1 MFRNDDTSV
10 LRREIDRFKLPM
22 FIAEL
27 NADSGHFELLALNT
41 AHEAH
46 SGMVMSEVINRPLH
60 SFMPH
65 EEAEAVN
72 ERYARCVSNAGQ
84 IRYREMLHMPRGPLI
99 WDTTLH
105 HVQSY
110 RGLDR
115 VVGSAIVVERVQR
128 DNRDTLA
135 FEDVRYF
142 AATSSFKLEQI
153 STVLD
158 AAEKGLIDPAKLTG
172 SAGMLA
178 GLCRAIDSTMQE
190 LRSIAQERL
199 DAEANPT
206 VHLIDMEDASASEGD
221 EIEAA
226 IAALVDMA
234 DNLPTPPVR
243 KVSEAAPLA
252 RSVFRQ

>member
-10 LRREIDRFKLPM
+10 LRRELDRFKLPM
-22 FIAEL
+22 FVAEL
-27 NADSGHFELLALNT
+27 NPDSGHFELLALNA

-46 SGMVMSEVINRPLH
+46 SGMVMSDVVHRPLH
-60 SFMPH
+60 DFMPH

-72 ERYARCVSNAGQ
+72 QRYARCVSEASQ

-105 HVQSY
+105 HIQTLK
-110 RGLDR
+110 GADR

-153 STVLD
+153 SSVLD

-190 LRSIAQERL
+190 LRGIAQERL
-199 DAEANPT
+199 DAEPAAG
-206 VHLIDMEDASASEGD
+206 VHLIDLECEEDRDGGEV
-221 EIEAA
+221 EAA
-226 IAALVDMA
+226 ISALVDLA
-234 DNLPTPPVR
+234 GNLTTAPSGKPIQAP
-243 KVSEAAPLA
+243 PLA
-252 RSVFRQ
+252 RSGYRQ

>member
-1 MFRNDDTSV
+1 MFRNDDADV
-10 LRREIDRFKLPM
+10 LRRELDRFKLPM

-27 NADSGHFELLALNT
+27 NAESGHFELLALN
-41 AHEAH
+41 AEHEAH
-46 SGMVMSEVINRPLH
+46 SGMVMKDVICRPLH
-60 SFMPH
+60 DFMPY

-72 ERYARCVSNAGQ
+72 QRYARCVSEGTQ

-105 HVQSY
+105 YIKSNA
-110 RGLDR
+110 GKDR
-115 VVGSAIVVERVQR
+115 VVGSAIVVERIKR

-142 AATSSFKLEQI
+142 AATSSFKLDQI
-153 STVLD
+153 SSVLD

-206 VHLIDMEDASASEGD
+206 VHLIDLEKDSARETD
-221 EIEAA
+221 EVEAA
-226 IAALVDMA
+226 ITALVDLA
-234 DNLPTPPVR
+234 GNLTTPPSSQV
-243 KVSEAAPLA
+243 VEAPPLA
-252 RSVFRQ
+252 RSGFRQ

>member
-1 MFRNDDTSV
+1 MFRNEDTSV

-27 NADSGHFELLALNT
+27 NNDNGHFELLALNT
-41 AHEAH
+41 AHEAN
-46 SGMVMSEVINRPLH
+46 SGMVMAEVIKRPLH
-60 SFMPH
+60 AIMP
-65 EEAEAVN
+65 EDEAEAVN

-105 HVQSY
+105 YVQSD
-110 RGLDR
+110 RGIDR

-190 LRSIAQERL
+190 LRPIAQERL
-199 DAEANPT
+199 EADANPT
-206 VHLIDMEDASASEGD
+206 VHLIDVDSADIQEGD

-234 DNLPTPPVR
+234 DNLPTPPAN
-243 KVSEAAPLA
+243 KTSAASPLA
-252 RSVFRQ
+252 RSVF

>member
-10 LRREIDRFKLPM
+10 LRRELDRFKLPM

-27 NADSGHFELLALNT
+27 NAQSGHFEILALN
-41 AHEAH
+41 AEHEVH
-46 SGMVMSEVINRPLH
+46 SGMVMKDVICRPLH
-60 SFMPH
+60 DFMPF
-65 EEAEAVN
+65 EEAEAIN
-72 ERYARCVSNAGQ
+72 QRYARCVSEATQ

-105 HVQSY
+105 HVQTP
-110 RGLDR
+110 RGVDR
-115 VVGSAIVVERVQR
+115 VVGSAIVVERVKR

-153 STVLD
+153 SSVLD

-190 LRSIAQERL
+190 LRGIAQERL
-199 DAEANPT
+199 DAEPAQG
-206 VHLIDMEDASASEGD
+206 VHLIDLDTEEEEG
-221 EIEAA
+221 ENEVEAA
-226 IAALVDMA
+226 ISALVDLA
-234 DNLPTPPVR
+234 GNLTTPPAS
-243 KVSEAAPLA
+243 KPIHAAPMA
-252 RSVFRQ
+252 RSGYRQ

>member
-10 LRREIDRFKLPM
+10 LRRELDRFKLPM

-27 NADSGHFELLALNT
+27 NADSGHFEILALN
-41 AHEAH
+41 AEHEAH
-46 SGMVMSEVINRPLH
+46 SGMVMKDVICRPLH
-60 SFMPH
+60 DFMPF

-72 ERYARCVSNAGQ
+72 QRYARCVSDAAP

-105 HVQSY
+105 YVQTP
-110 RGLDR
+110 RGADR
-115 VVGSAIVVERVQR
+115 VVGSAVVVERVKR

-153 STVLD
+153 SNVLD

-190 LRSIAQERL
+190 LRGIAQERL
-199 DAEANPT
+199 DAEPAPGM
-206 VHLIDMEDASASEGD
+206 HLIDLDNDEDKGEN
-221 EIEAA
+221 EVEAA
-226 IAALVDMA
+226 ISALVDLA
-234 DNLPTPPVR
+234 GNLTTPPA
-243 KVSEAAPLA
+243 SAPPQAARIA
-252 RSVFRQ
+252 RS

>member
-27 NADSGHFELLALNT
+27 NNDSGHFELLALNT

-46 SGMVMSEVINRPLH
+46 SGMVMEEVINRPLH
-60 SFMPH
+60 AFMN
-65 EEAEAVN
+65 EDEAEAVN

-84 IRYREMLHMPRGPLI
+84 IRFREMLHMPRGPLI

-105 HVQSY
+105 HVQSH
-110 RGLDR
+110 RGRDR

-158 AAEKGLIDPAKLTG
+158 AAEKGLIDPSKLTG

-178 GLCRAIDSTMQE
+178 GL
-190 LRSIAQERL
+190 
-199 DAEANPT
+199 
-206 VHLIDMEDASASEGD
+206 
-221 EIEAA
+221 
-226 IAALVDMA
+226 
-234 DNLPTPPVR
+234 
-243 KVSEAAPLA
+243 
-252 RSVFRQ
+252 

>member
-1 MFRNDDTSV
+1 MFRNDDSEL
-10 LRREIDRFKLPM
+10 LRRELDRFKLPM

-27 NADSGHFELLALNT
+27 DSDSGHFELLALNT

-46 SGMVMSEVINRPLH
+46 SGMVMSEVISRPLH
-60 SFMPH
+60 DFMPF

-72 ERYARCVSNAGQ
+72 QRYARCVSEGTQ

-105 HVQSY
+105 YVRSHAG
-110 RGLDR
+110 RDR
-115 VVGSAIVVERVQR
+115 IVGSAIVVERVKR

-142 AATSSFKLEQI
+142 AATSSFKLDQI
-153 STVLD
+153 SSVLD
-158 AAEKGLIDPAKLTG
+158 AAEKGLIDPARLTG

-190 LRSIAQERL
+190 LRGIAQERL

-206 VHLIDMEDASASEGD
+206 VHLIDLDRGNAREND
-221 EIEAA
+221 EVEAA
-226 IAALVDMA
+226 IAALVDLA
-234 DNLPTPPVR
+234 GNLDTPPSSEVT
-243 KVSEAAPLA
+243 EAAPLA
-252 RSVFRQ
+252 RSGFRQ

>member
-46 SGMVMSEVINRPLH
+46 SGMVMDEVINRPLH
-60 SFMPH
+60 SLMPY

-178 GLCRAIDSTMQE
+178 GLPRHRQHNA
-190 LRSIAQERL
+190 R
-199 DAEANPT
+199 
-206 VHLIDMEDASASEGD
+206 
-221 EIEAA
+221 
-226 IAALVDMA
+226 
-234 DNLPTPPVR
+234 
-243 KVSEAAPLA
+243 APLDRA
-252 RSVFRQ
+252 GTSGCRGDPDRAFDRYGWGDQRRQRRNRSGHRSTCGYGRQPTHRAEP

>member
-46 SGMVMSEVINRPLH
+46 SGMVMDEVINRPLH
-60 SFMPH
+60 SLMPY

-105 HVQSY
+105 HVQSCLLY
-110 RGLDR
+110 
-115 VVGSAIVVERVQR
+115 
-128 DNRDTLA
+128 
-135 FEDVRYF
+135 
-142 AATSSFKLEQI
+142 TS
-153 STVLD
+153 D
-158 AAEKGLIDPAKLTG
+158 AA
-172 SAGMLA
+172 
-178 GLCRAIDSTMQE
+178 
-190 LRSIAQERL
+190 
-199 DAEANPT
+199 
-206 VHLIDMEDASASEGD
+206 D
-221 EIEAA
+221 E
-226 IAALVDMA
+226 
-234 DNLPTPPVR
+234 
-243 KVSEAAPLA
+243 
-252 RSVFRQ
+252 